1 MWFQAIS
8 DLKVNLGKSELVP
21 VGEVLDVKA
30 LDVKALDSI
39 LEMQGNSTSHEV
51 LGSSLRIHFQKQW
64 LFGMVF

>member
-21 VGEVLDVKA
+21 VGEVLDVE
-30 LDVKALDSI
+30 ALDSI
-39 LEMQGNSTSHEV
+39 PKMQDNSASHDV
-51 LGSSLRIHFQKQW
+51 LGSSLRIHIQKQW

>member
-21 VGEVLDVKA
+21 VGEVLDVE
-30 LDVKALDSI
+30 ALDSI
-39 LEMQGNSTSHEV
+39 PEMQGNSASHDV
-51 LGSSLRIHFQKQW
+51 LGSSLKIHFQKQW

>member
-21 VGEVLDVKA
+21 VGEV